1 MTVYQHVIERDA
13 FAGKRVKDEVMHRP
27 EVFLRKGMGPK
38 TILIGHHDK
47 LKVEVTLDESQVFE
61 NSGNKLQFGKT
72 VYLFVERFFNERA
85 VSVNE
90 KISLLHDNILWCC
103 LARAVPASHYS
114 SVIVSSLCCF
124 LPFSFSS
131 ILP

>member
-27 EVFLRKGMGPK
+27 KVFLRKGMGPK

-47 LKVEVTLDESQVFE
+47 LKVEMTLDESQVFE

-72 VYLFVERFFNERA
+72 VYLLVERFFNKRA
-85 VSVNE
+85 ISVNE
-90 KISLLHDNILWCC
+90 KISLLHYYYGVVLQGK
-103 LARAVPASHYS
+103 VPARHYS
-114 SVIVSSLCCF
+114 SVIVTSLCCF